1 MGFLI
6 GLLLLILFLKVF
18 VGIGVGIF
26 KLLLGVLFVVILF
39 TIAPLGFLAIG
50 LIVPVIILV
59 AIFGIIGF
67 ILKLIF

>member
-1 MGFLI
+1 MGFII

-59 AIFGIIGF
+59 AIFSIIGF